1 MSYFT
6 YILYSKTLDRFYIGQ
21 TDNLE
26 RRFNQHISG
35 KGTYSSRA
43 DDWVIRFQTEFGSR
57 AAAVQLETSIKKR
70 GAKRFLIDSG
80 IELG

>member
-6 YILYSKTLDRFYIGQ
+6 YILYSKALDRFYIGQ

-43 DDWVIRFQTEFGSR
+43 DDWIIRFQREFNSR
-57 AAAVQLETSIKKR
+57 AEAVQLETRIKKR
-70 GAKRFLIDSG
+70 GAKRFLNDTG
-80 IELG
+80 IEVG